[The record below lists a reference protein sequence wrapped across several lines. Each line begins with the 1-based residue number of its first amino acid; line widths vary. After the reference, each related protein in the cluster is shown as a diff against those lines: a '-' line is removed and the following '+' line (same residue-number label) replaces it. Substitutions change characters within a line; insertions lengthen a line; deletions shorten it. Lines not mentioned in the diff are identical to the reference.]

1 MYAAMQ
7 VAMQWK
13 ELDAAHLAVAM
24 SAMEPSL
31 RREHRERM
39 ARLDLQREAAQQ
51 QQTER
56 QQRRAHRRHVAELI
70 VGAVVALAML
80 GGGVYV
86 APDSWWLS
94 TLLCGP
100 SLLALVKIFV
110 LRRSDPG
117 DMAAVAGAAR
127 SSTNAG
133 TPPPVI

>member
-1 MYAAMQ
+1 MQ
-7 VAMQWK
+7 VALQWK
-13 ELDAAHLAVAM
+13 ELDADHLAAAM

-39 ARLDLQREAAQQ
+39 ARLEMRHEAARWEHEDRQ
-51 QQTER
+51 
-56 QQRRAHRRHVAELI
+56 QQRRYRRRVAELV
-70 VGAVVALAML
+70 VGAVVAVAML
-80 GGGVYV
+80 GSGVYV
-86 APDSWWLS
+86 APESWWLS

-127 SSTNAG
+127 TSTNAG
-133 TPPPVI
+133 TPQQPPPAV